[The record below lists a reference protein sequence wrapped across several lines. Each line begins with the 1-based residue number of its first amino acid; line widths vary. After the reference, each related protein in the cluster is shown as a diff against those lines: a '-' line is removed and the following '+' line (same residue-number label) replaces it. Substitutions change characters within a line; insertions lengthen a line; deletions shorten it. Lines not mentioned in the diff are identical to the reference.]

1 MPSNSP
7 WFTFADHNVI
17 PITVT
22 LHLHPLVAAA
32 GAIQALHL
40 QPSRCW
46 QTWVQHSLQCLVC
59 PVNRLYFTAVCICA
73 MHGLVLLHSS
83 VPSVCNVSCGAAAA
97 LTERERSCSLGLTVT
112 HTADSPQVSSSFY
125 FFPPHAL
132 SSYLFPSR
140 SPWFDALGN
149 NKRPI
154 AILLS
159 PPISQKPTTS
169 PWSSPLL
176 PFLSYSLSSLV
187 STCLLKPRR
196 LSTCRPLSHDFQA
209 HHFLFLTAAALA
221 IASVQLFQPWSASS
235 PQSRCTL
242 KKCSTVV
249 LIFGACNLIYMRSG
263 FGRHFI
269 WDIKDMLNQVIGTF
283 ACYPDGMLS

>member
-1 MPSNSP
+1 
-7 WFTFADHNVI
+7 
-17 PITVT
+17 
-22 LHLHPLVAAA
+22 
-32 GAIQALHL
+32 
-40 QPSRCW
+40 
-46 QTWVQHSLQCLVC
+46 
-59 PVNRLYFTAVCICA
+59 

-97 LTERERSCSLGLTVT
+97 LTELRERSCSLGLTVT
-112 HTADSPQVSSSFY
+112 HTADSPQVSFY

-132 SSYLFPSR
+132 SSYLFLSR

-221 IASVQLFQPWSASS
+221 IASEPSASS
-235 PQSRCTL
+235 PQSSPGAPWRSAPQLCWSLVHAISFTCGRDLADISYETL
-242 KKCSTVV
+242 KTC
-249 LIFGACNLIYMRSG
+249 
-263 FGRHFI
+263 
-269 WDIKDMLNQVIGTF
+269 
-283 ACYPDGMLS
+283 

>member
-1 MPSNSP
+1 
-7 WFTFADHNVI
+7 
-17 PITVT
+17 
-22 LHLHPLVAAA
+22 
-32 GAIQALHL
+32 
-40 QPSRCW
+40 
-46 QTWVQHSLQCLVC
+46 
-59 PVNRLYFTAVCICA
+59 

-112 HTADSPQVSSSFY
+112 HTADSLQVSSSFY

-209 HHFLFLTAAALA
+209 HHFLFLTAAPLA
-221 IASVQLFQPWSASS
+221 IASEPSLALSTLKCFFSTNFT
-235 PQSRCTL
+235 RCTL

>member
-1 MPSNSP
+1 MA
-7 WFTFADHNVI
+7 WF
-17 PITVT
+17 
-22 LHLHPLVAAA
+22 
-32 GAIQALHL
+32 
-40 QPSRCW
+40 C
-46 QTWVQHSLQCLVC
+46 
-59 PVNRLYFTAVCICA
+59 FTAVCPVFA
-73 MHGLVLLHSS
+73 
-83 VPSVCNVSCGAAAA
+83 VCCGAAAA

-112 HTADSPQVSSSFY
+112 HTADSPQVSFS

-209 HHFLFLTAAALA
+209 HHFLFLTAAPLA
-221 IASVQLFQPWSASS
+221 IASEPS
-235 PQSRCTL
+235 PPLSTL
-242 KKCSTVV
+242 KCFFSTIQVHLEEV
-249 LIFGACNLIYMRSG
+249 LHSCVDLWCMQSHLHAVGIWPTFHMR
-263 FGRHFI
+263 H
-269 WDIKDMLNQVIGTF
+269 
-283 ACYPDGMLS
+283 